1 MIDTFDF
8 DKPLKQTQQVAE
20 ELLALLSNSIAEES
34 INSNENYS
42 SDHSSDHES
51 DGVHRHLSHLRLAKA
66 RRAYQKAKHSVT
78 EDDYEEAI
86 EHCRRGLL
94 HVDLAKKHFNSNKTE
109 LSQITAPAPQFAEGS
124 CEESIQALI
133 EAITKIKLVVEYK
146 KINLNRRL
154 QERLLAV
161 VQSLQDAI
169 ESYGQP
175 GTSNR
180 KATKLAECGQVWAQ
194 YIYGHLNNDE
204 LYVQKHQNKTL
215 RSLSSFAW
223 QITTKF
229 SSLTTAPGLNQINQI
244 RSQMHSLESSL
255 ESALTAYMKDNTN
268 DLEKFLR
275 LGLIESQALM
285 QYEVRAERS
294 VQVSTE
300 DQPPVNFNLLA
311 NESTSLREDLAR
323 MATLLKKY
331 HPDASKAQIA
341 LEKLRQTLPQMK
353 RALKDEEWQQA
364 ARLLDMCESNTA
376 LLKTE
381 IAKLDI

>member
-1 MIDTFDF
+1 
-8 DKPLKQTQQVAE
+8 
-20 ELLALLSNSIAEES
+20 
-34 INSNENYS
+34 
-42 SDHSSDHES
+42 
-51 DGVHRHLSHLRLAKA
+51 
-66 RRAYQKAKHSVT
+66 
-78 EDDYEEAI
+78 
-86 EHCRRGLL
+86 L

-109 LSQITAPAPQFAEGS
+109 LSQLTAPAPQFTEGS

-169 ESYGQP
+169 ESYGQSS
-175 GTSNR
+175 TSDK
-180 KATKLAECGQVWAQ
+180 KATNLAECGQVWAQ
-194 YIYGHLNNDE
+194 YIYGHFNNDE

-229 SSLTTAPGLNQINQI
+229 SSLTAAPGLHQINQI

-275 LGLIESQALM
+275 LGQIESQALM
-285 QYEVRAERS
+285 QYEVRAERN
-294 VQVSTE
+294 VQVRTD
-300 DQPPVNFNLLA
+300 DQPPVNFNLSA

-331 HPDASKAQIA
+331 HPDASKAQST
-341 LEKLRQTLPQMK
+341 LEKLRQTLPQIK

-364 ARLLDMCESNTA
+364 ALLLDMCKSVTA
-376 LLKTE
+376 VLKNE

>member
-34 INSNENYS
+34 INSNE
-42 SDHSSDHES
+42 DHSSDHQS
-51 DGVHRHLSHLRLAKA
+51 DGVHRQLSHLRLAKA

-78 EDDYEEAI
+78 EDEYEEAI

-109 LSQITAPAPQFAEGS
+109 LSQLTAPAPQFAEGS

-229 SSLTTAPGLNQINQI
+229 SSLTAAPGLNQINQI

-275 LGLIESQALM
+275 LGLIEAQALM

-300 DQPPVNFNLLA
+300 DQQPVNFNLLA

-331 HPDASKAQIA
+331 HPDANKAQST

-353 RALKDEEWQQA
+353 RALKDEDWQQA
-364 ARLLDMCESNTA
+364 AHLLDMCVSNTV

>member
-34 INSNENYS
+34 INSNE
-42 SDHSSDHES
+42 DHSSDHES
-51 DGVHRHLSHLRLAKA
+51 DGVHRQLSHLRLAKA

>member
-34 INSNENYS
+34 INSNE
-42 SDHSSDHES
+42 DHSSDHES
-51 DGVHRHLSHLRLAKA
+51 DGVHRQLSHLRLAKA

-109 LSQITAPAPQFAEGS
+109 LSQITAPAPQFAEAS

-204 LYVQKHQNKTL
+204 LYAQKHQNKTL

-229 SSLTTAPGLNQINQI
+229 SSLTKAPGLNQINQI

-331 HPDASKAQIA
+331 HPDASKAQSA

-364 ARLLDMCESNTA
+364 ARLLDMCESNTE

>member
-34 INSNENYS
+34 INSNE
-42 SDHSSDHES
+42 DHSSDHES
-51 DGVHRHLSHLRLAKA
+51 DGVHRQLSHLRLAKA

-109 LSQITAPAPQFAEGS
+109 LSQLTAPAPQFAEGS

-204 LYVQKHQNKTL
+204 LYVQRHQNKTL

-229 SSLTTAPGLNQINQI
+229 SSLSATPGLNQINQI

-255 ESALTAYMKDNTN
+255 ESALAAYMKDNTN

-331 HPDASKAQIA
+331 QPEASKAQTA

>member
-20 ELLALLSNSIAEES
+20 ELLALLSNGIAEES
-34 INSNENYS
+34 INSNE
-42 SDHSSDHES
+42 DHSSDHES
-51 DGVHRHLSHLRLAKA
+51 DGVHRQLSHLRLAKA
-66 RRAYQKAKHSVT
+66 RRAYQKGKHAVT

-94 HVDLAKKHFNSNKTE
+94 HVDLAKKHFNCNKTE
-109 LSQITAPAPQFAEGS
+109 LSQLTAPAPQFAEGS

-169 ESYGQP
+169 ESYGQS
-175 GTSNR
+175 GTGDR

-204 LYVQKHQNKTL
+204 LYAQKHQNKTL

-223 QITTKF
+223 QIATKF
-229 SSLTTAPGLNQINQI
+229 SSLNTAPGLNQINQI
-244 RSQMHSLESSL
+244 RSQMHSLEISL
-255 ESALTAYMKDNTN
+255 ESALTAYMKDSTS

-285 QYEVRAERS
+285 QYEIHAEHS

-300 DQPPVNFNLLA
+300 YQPPVNFNLSA

-323 MATLLKKY
+323 MAALLKKY
-331 HPDASKAQIA
+331 HPDASKAQAA
-341 LEKLRQTLPQMK
+341 LEKLRPTLPQMK

-364 ARLLDMCESNTA
+364 RRLLDMCKSNTA
-376 LLKTE
+376 LLKSE

>member
-1 MIDTFDF
+1 MIETFDF
-8 DKPLKQTQQVAE
+8 DRPLKQTQQVAE
-20 ELLALLSNSIAEES
+20 DLLALLSNSIAEES

-42 SDHSSDHES
+42 SDHTSDHEN
-51 DGVHRHLSHLRLAKA
+51 DGVHRQLSHLRLAKA

-109 LSQITAPAPQFAEGS
+109 LSQLTAPAPQFADGS

-161 VQSLQDAI
+161 VQTLQDAI
-169 ESYGQP
+169 ESYGRP

-180 KATKLAECGQVWAQ
+180 KATKLAECGLVWAQ

-204 LYVQKHQNKTL
+204 LYFQKHQTKTL

-223 QITTKF
+223 QIATKF
-229 SSLTTAPGLNQINQI
+229 SSLTVAPGLNQINQI

-255 ESALTAYMKDNTN
+255 ESALTAYLKDDTN

-285 QYEVRAERS
+285 QYEVRSERS
-294 VQVSTE
+294 GLE
-300 DQPPVNFNLLA
+300 NKNDHANFNLLA

-331 HPDASKAQIA
+331 HPDASKAQST

-364 ARLLDMCESNTA
+364 ALLLDMCAINAA

>member
-1 MIDTFDF
+1 MIDNFDF

-34 INSNENYS
+34 INSNE
-42 SDHSSDHES
+42 DHSSDHES
-51 DGVHRHLSHLRLAKA
+51 DGVHRQLSHLRLAKA
-66 RRAYQKAKHSVT
+66 RRAYQKAKNSVT
-78 EDDYEEAI
+78 EDEYEEAI

-94 HVDLAKKHFNSNKTE
+94 HVDLAKKHFNSSKTE
-109 LSQITAPAPQFAEGS
+109 LSQLTAPAPQFAEGS

-169 ESYGQP
+169 ESYGQS

-215 RSLSSFAW
+215 RSLSGFAW

-229 SSLTTAPGLNQINQI
+229 SSLTAAPGLNQINQI

-275 LGLIESQALM
+275 LGLIEAQALM

-294 VQVSTE
+294 GPGNKA
-300 DQPPVNFNLLA
+300 DQSANFNLLA

-323 MATLLKKY
+323 MATLLKKF
-331 HPDASKAQIA
+331 HPEASKAQTA

-364 ARLLDMCESNTA
+364 ALLLDMCESNTA

>member
-34 INSNENYS
+34 INSNE
-42 SDHSSDHES
+42 DHSSDHES
-51 DGVHRHLSHLRLAKA
+51 DGVHRQLSHLRLAKA

-109 LSQITAPAPQFAEGS
+109 LSQLTAPAPQFAEGS

-154 QERLLAV
+154 QERLLTV

-175 GTSNR
+175 GASNR

-215 RSLSSFAW
+215 RSLNSFAW

-229 SSLTTAPGLNQINQI
+229 SSLTAAPGLNQINQI

-294 VQVSTE
+294 GQGNKA
-300 DQPPVNFNLLA
+300 DQAANFNLLA

-331 HPDASKAQIA
+331 HPDASKAQNA

>member
-34 INSNENYS
+34 INSNEDN
-42 SDHSSDHES
+42 SSDHES
-51 DGVHRHLSHLRLAKA
+51 DGVHRQLSHLRLAKA

-78 EDDYEEAI
+78 EDDYDEAI

-109 LSQITAPAPQFAEGS
+109 LSQLTAPAPQFAEGS

-285 QYEVRAERS
+285 QYEVRADRS

-300 DQPPVNFNLLA
+300 DQRPVNFNLLA

-331 HPDASKAQIA
+331 HPDASKAQSA

>member
-51 DGVHRHLSHLRLAKA
+51 DGVHRQLSHLRLAKA

-109 LSQITAPAPQFAEGS
+109 LSQITAPAPQFAEAS

-204 LYVQKHQNKTL
+204 LYAQKHQNKTL

-229 SSLTTAPGLNQINQI
+229 SSLSTAPGLNQINQI

-364 ARLLDMCESNTA
+364 ARLLDMCESNTE

>member
-34 INSNENYS
+34 INSNE
-42 SDHSSDHES
+42 DHSSDHQS
-51 DGVHRHLSHLRLAKA
+51 DGVHRQLSHLRLAKA

-109 LSQITAPAPQFAEGS
+109 LSQLTAPTPQFAEGS

-204 LYVQKHQNKTL
+204 LCVQKHQNKTL

-229 SSLTTAPGLNQINQI
+229 SSLTAAPGLNQINQI

-275 LGLIESQALM
+275 LGLIEAQALM

-300 DQPPVNFNLLA
+300 DQQPVNFNLLA

-331 HPDASKAQIA
+331 HPDASKAQST

-353 RALKDEEWQQA
+353 RALKDEDWQQA
-364 ARLLDMCESNTA
+364 ARLLDMCESNTE